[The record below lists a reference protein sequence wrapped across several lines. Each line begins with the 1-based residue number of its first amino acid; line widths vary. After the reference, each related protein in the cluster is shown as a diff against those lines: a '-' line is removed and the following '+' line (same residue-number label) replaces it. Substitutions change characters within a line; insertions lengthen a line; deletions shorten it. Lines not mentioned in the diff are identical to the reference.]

1 MAGVKWTEN
10 QLDAINARKGAVLVS
25 AAAGSGKTAVLVER
39 VIDMITDPVSP
50 VDADRFLVVTYTR
63 AAAGEMKER
72 ISARLDEL
80 LREDPFNENLRRQQM
95 LLTKAQISTIHSFCS
110 DVARE
115 YFYTLDIPADFRIA
129 EQEELEILKTN
140 ALNEVLERR
149 YSQGDSTFEN
159 MAENIRLHGEKPFMK
174 ELLYR
179 LLLLRMSAKERL
191 NFYKKSQNSIMQNL
205 VIP

>member
-1 MAGVKWTEN
+1 MCGHFRQMAAYFHERLTDENGRGIEKYKAGKRGGRVMAGVKWTEN

-95 LLTKAQISTIHSFCS
+95 LLTKAQI
-110 DVARE
+110 
-115 YFYTLDIPADFRIA
+115 P
-129 EQEELEILKTN
+129 
-140 ALNEVLERR
+140 
-149 YSQGDSTFEN
+149 DSPLFPQ
-159 MAENIRLHGEKPFMK
+159 ISGLF
-174 ELLYR
+174 
-179 LLLLRMSAKERL
+179 
-191 NFYKKSQNSIMQNL
+191 
-205 VIP
+205 